1 MAKLNRPKLA
11 THYTGPRA
19 GPREFVS
26 LEGRCSVGE
35 GEAET
40 IAVLDLDARGCR
52 VKGVTAAVTKTDP
65 LRLWLGEVGPLSG
78 KLRWVKR
85 GSAGI
90 AFTEPLDDERLALA
104 KRTALPVPV
113 AEVVPLRRRF
123 RPEPDA
129 AA

>member
-26 LEGRCSVGE
+26 LEGRCRVGE

-40 IAVLDLDARGCR
+40 IAVLDLDSGGCR
-52 VKGVTAAVTKTDP
+52 VKGITAAVTKTDP
-65 LRLWLGEVGPLSG
+65 LQLWLGEVGPLPG

-90 AFTEPLDDERLALA
+90 AFAARLDDHQLELA

-113 AEVVPLRRRF
+113 AEVVPLRRRA
-123 RPEPDA
+123 RLEPGA